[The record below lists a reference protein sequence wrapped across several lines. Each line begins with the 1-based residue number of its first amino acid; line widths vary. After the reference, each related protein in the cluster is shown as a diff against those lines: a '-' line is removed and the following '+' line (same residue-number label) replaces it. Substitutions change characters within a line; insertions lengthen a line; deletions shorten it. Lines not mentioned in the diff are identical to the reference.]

1 MNAATARPAA
11 WVPALALA
19 LGALAATADAGAT
32 TIIRDPHPPKYSV
45 EIEPHL
51 SINHSA
57 FNDWGYWGFGP
68 GVRFG
73 IPIAGPAFI
82 PKINDSVGIS
92 FGAELL
98 RSYRRYCSGPTCDD
112 LGYWGLFIP
121 VALQWNF
128 WLTDKWS
135 VFAEPGL
142 VVRTAF
148 DGCSKVQGCGGSP
161 VFFAGWGGARFHFND
176 RVALTMRVG
185 FPTGFSIGVSFF

>member
-1 MNAATARPAA
+1 MRSAGFVVGAVVAVSLSMSLGAP
-11 WVPALALA
+11 PAL
-19 LGALAATADAGAT
+19 AT
-32 TIIRDPHPPKYSV
+32 TIIKDPHPPKYSV

-51 SINHSA
+51 SINAST

-73 IPIAGPAFI
+73 IPSAGPAFV
-82 PKINDSVGIS
+82 PKINDSVAIS

-98 RSYRRYCSGPTCDD
+98 RSYRKYCAGPSCDD

-135 VFAEPGL
+135 AFGEPGL

-148 DGCSKVQGCGGSP
+148 DGCSKVQGCGGPP
-161 VFFAGWGGARFHFND
+161 VYFAGWVGARYHFTD
-176 RVALTMRVG
+176 TVSLTMRVG